1 MRKITLKIM
10 DSLMALFLAVV
21 VGFFTHWLVGMA
33 IGAYCFTRL
42 FFPKPAALA
51 PVRSPARQKKLEA
64 MRKRENEEEFNQV
77 SFQYGIHGSHLDD
90 ESSPR

>member
-1 MRKITLKIM
+1 MRKVVLKIM

-33 IGAYCFTRL
+33 IGAYCLTRI

-51 PVRSPARQKKLEA
+51 PASSPARHKKLEE
-64 MRKRENEEEFNQV
+64 MRRREDDEEFDQRF
-77 SFQYGIHGSHLDD
+77 FQHGVFGSHLRDD
-90 ESSPR
+90 

>member
-33 IGAYCFTRL
+33 IGAYCLTRI
-42 FFPKPAALA
+42 FFPKPAALT
-51 PVRSPARQKKLEA
+51 PIVSPARQKALEE
-64 MRKRENEEEFNQV
+64 MRRREDEEEFDQRF
-77 SFQYGIHGSHLDD
+77 FQYGVYGSHLRDD
-90 ESSPR
+90 D

>member
-1 MRKITLKIM
+1 MRNITLKIM

-33 IGAYCFTRL
+33 IGAYCFTRI

-51 PVRSPARQKKLEA
+51 PVVSPERKKALEQF
-64 MRKRENEEEFNQV
+64 RRRENEEDDHQR
-77 SFQYGIHGSHLDD
+77 SGQYGAYEYLSED
-90 ESSPR
+90 